1 MSNQELDRL
10 AKRFKGAKARAV
22 RAGLI
27 PIDQVRA
34 EIAERDGKITV
45 NNGAQK
51 RLIQLNSRITSIL
64 GKLAK
69 GEITVEDA
77 QFVLEETYHDRSSLI
92 AAELM
97 ED

>member
-1 MSNQELDRL
+1 MNNQELDKL

-27 PIDQVRA
+27 PIDRVRA
-34 EIAERDGKITV
+34 EIAERDGK
-45 NNGAQK
+45 NNGAQR

-69 GEITVEDA
+69 GEITVEEA

-97 ED
+97 EERG

>member
-1 MSNQELDRL
+1 
-10 AKRFKGAKARAV
+10 
-22 RAGLI
+22 
-27 PIDQVRA
+27 
-34 EIAERDGKITV
+34 
-45 NNGAQK
+45 
-51 RLIQLNSRITSIL
+51 
-64 GKLAK
+64 LAK